1 MVSLILCGG
10 NGTRLWPIS
19 RENMPKQFLKLFD
32 GQSLFQQT
40 VMRNQRYS
48 NKIMIISNAQQFFIS
63 KDQIEELKRNDS
75 SVSFIVEAIGR
86 NTAGAIAFG
95 AFMLDEDEI
104 CFVSPSDHIIKDD
117 DAYRLMLESAKKSA
131 SEGNMV
137 VFGIEPSNAATGYGY
152 IEAYKSHEKI
162 LDVKAFKEKP
172 DLQTVQKYLQTNAN
186 NDEKSEYFW
195 NSGMFMFQA
204 GVYLQEL
211 KKHSPEIYE
220 TSYAAYQNAK
230 KGDFLQL
237 KTEDMQKI
245 PDLSID
251 YAVMEKS
258 DKIKVVKSAIEWS
271 DVGDFDSLSEVFEKD
286 KNGNTKNDSLV
297 SINSKNNF
305 VFGKYKTIALND
317 VHDMI
322 IVDTPSAV
330 LVSKK
335 GESQNVKELVKLVKE
350 KNEELVKFGRKV
362 YRPWGNFT
370 NIFVDPAFKVKTLF
384 VKPGKRL
391 SLQKHMHRSEHWVV
405 VKGTATVE
413 LDNKEFLLRPNESTY
428 ISIGVKHRLS
438 NFGKIP
444 LVIVEV
450 QVGEYL
456 GEDDIVRFKDDFGRI

>member
-48 NKIMIISNAQQFFIS
+48 NKLMIISNAQQFFMS

-286 KNGNTKNDSLV
+286 KNGNIKNDSLV
-297 SINSKNNF
+297 SITDLTHLS
-305 VFGKYKTIALND
+305 ISA
-317 VHDMI
+317 
-322 IVDTPSAV
+322 TP
-330 LVSKK
+330 
-335 GESQNVKELVKLVKE
+335 
-350 KNEELVKFGRKV
+350 
-362 YRPWGNFT
+362 
-370 NIFVDPAFKVKTLF
+370 
-384 VKPGKRL
+384 
-391 SLQKHMHRSEHWVV
+391 
-405 VKGTATVE
+405 
-413 LDNKEFLLRPNESTY
+413 
-428 ISIGVKHRLS
+428 
-438 NFGKIP
+438 
-444 LVIVEV
+444 
-450 QVGEYL
+450 
-456 GEDDIVRFKDDFGRI
+456 